1 MKQTPFKCSTFRNDA
16 LFETVSF
23 SAPYGAPKEATS
35 SVAPREALKIG
46 VAEPKV
52 FKNLGE
58 GHLSAPL
65 FCVA

>member
-23 SAPYGAPKEATS
+23 KATS
-35 SVAPREALKIG
+35 SVAPREALKIPLEFPVPLQG
-46 VAEPKV
+46 TQS
-52 FKNLGE
+52 LGE